1 LTLIALS
8 KDPFMT
14 PSRLAAAVLVLA
26 ALATPAQAVE
36 PTTVNYTMSIAGLPI
51 GSATMTIA
59 PNGSSTAVS
68 IAGKA
73 GGPLGIGRMNASAVI
88 AAGQVTAQSQ
98 SGSGKDVSNASLV
111 SQGQPGNSSFS
122 YTGTSSRGPGKIAM
136 TMAASRVTALEKE
149 IPDNPKAV
157 RVPVTEAHKAGVV
170 DPLSVL
176 GMMFKPGGTMQP
188 QNLCGKSYAVFT
200 GQARFTMAGTPVENR
215 ATVSGMPE
223 GYKALACRVTVTPV
237 SGHRTDK
244 GNAAEPR
251 TANLVFASSATDLR
265 TVLWSL
271 SVPGTFGSFA
281 LTANSL
287 K

>member
-1 LTLIALS
+1 MS
-8 KDPFMT
+8 
-14 PSRLAAAVLVLA
+14 PSFFEESLMILARLATVSVILV
-26 ALATPAQAVE
+26 ALATSVQAVE
-36 PTTVNYTMSIAGLPI
+36 PTTVDYTMSIAGLPI

-88 AAGQVTAQSQ
+88 AAGNITAQSQ
-98 SGSGKDVSNASLV
+98 SGSGKDISNASLV
-111 SQGQPGNSSFS
+111 SRGQPGNSSFS
-122 YTGTSSRGPGKIAM
+122 YSGTSSRGPGKIAM
-136 TMAASRVTALEKE
+136 TMAASRVTALETQ

-157 RVPVTEAHKAGVV
+157 RVPVTDAHKAGVV

-176 GMMFKPGGTMQP
+176 GMVFKPGGTMQP
-188 QNLCGKSYAVFT
+188 ENLCGKSWAVFT

-215 ATVSGMPE
+215 AAVSGMPG
-223 GYKALACRVTVTPV
+223 GYKAVACKVTVTPV

-251 TANLVFASSATDLR
+251 TANLVFASSASDLR

-271 SVPGTFGSFA
+271 SVPGTFGSFS
-281 LTANSL
+281 LTASSI

>member
-1 LTLIALS
+1 MS
-8 KDPFMT
+8 RDPSMSHF
-14 PSRLAAAVLVLA
+14 RLVPVSVLFAAMVATVQA
-26 ALATPAQAVE
+26 AE
-36 PTTVNYTMSIAGLPI
+36 PTTVNYTMTIAGLPI

-59 PNGSSTAVS
+59 PNGASTAVS

-73 GGPLGIGRMNASAVI
+73 GGPLGIGQMNASAVI

-98 SGSGKDVSNASLV
+98 SGSGKDIANATLV
-111 SQGQPGNSSFS
+111 SRGQPGNSSFS
-122 YTGTSSRGPGKIAM
+122 YTGTSNRGPGKIAM
-136 TMAASRVTALEKE
+136 TLASSRVTALEKE

-157 RVPVTEAHKAGVV
+157 RVPVTDAHKAGVV

-176 GMMFKPGGTMQP
+176 GMVFKPGGTMQP
-188 QNLCGKSYAVFT
+188 ENLCGKSWAVFT
-200 GQARFTMAGTPVENR
+200 GQARFTMAGTPLENR
-215 ATVSGMPE
+215 ASVSGMPD
-223 GYKALACRVTVTPV
+223 GYKAVACKVTVTPV

-251 TANLVFASSATDLR
+251 TANLVFASSASDLR

-271 SVPGTFGSFA
+271 SVPGTFGSFS
-281 LTANSL
+281 LTASSL

>member
-1 LTLIALS
+1 MIPA
-8 KDPFMT
+8 
-14 PSRLAAAVLVLA
+14 RLASVPVLLA
-26 ALATPAQAVE
+26 ALGAPLQAAE
-36 PTTVNYTMSIAGLPI
+36 PVTVNYTMSLAGLPI
-51 GSATMTIA
+51 GSATMTMS
-59 PNGSSTAVS
+59 PNGSSTSVS

-88 AAGQVTAQSQ
+88 GAGSVTAQSQ
-98 SGSGKDVSNASLV
+98 SGSGKDTANATLV
-111 SQGQPGNSSFS
+111 SRGQPGNTSFS

-136 TMAASRVTALEKE
+136 TVASNRVTALETQ

-157 RVPVTEAHKAGVV
+157 RVPVTDAHKAGVV

-176 GMMFKPGGTMQP
+176 GMLFKPGGTMQP
-188 QNLCGKSYAVFT
+188 ENLCGKSYAVFT
-200 GQARFTMAGTPVENR
+200 GQSRFTMAGTPVENR
-215 ATVSGMPE
+215 AAVSGMPE
-223 GYKALACRVTVTPV
+223 GYTALACKVTVTPV

-251 TANLVFASSATDLR
+251 TANLVFATSATDLR

-271 SVPGTFGSFA
+271 SVPGTFGSFS

>member
-1 LTLIALS
+1 MNH
-8 KDPFMT
+8 F
-14 PSRLAAAVLVLA
+14 RLAAVTALLS
-26 ALATPAQAVE
+26 ALALTAQAAE
-36 PTTVNYTMSIAGLPI
+36 PVTVDYTMSIAGLPI

-88 AAGQVTAQSQ
+88 AAGNVTAQSQ
-98 SGSGKDVSNASLV
+98 SGSGKDVANASLV
-111 SQGQPGNSSFS
+111 SRGQPGNSSFS

-176 GMMFKPGGTMQP
+176 GMVFKPGGTMQP
-188 QNLCGKSYAVFT
+188 ENLCGKSWAVFT
-200 GQARFTMAGTPVENR
+200 GQSRFTMVGTPVENR
-215 ATVSGMPE
+215 AAVSGMPE
-223 GYKALACRVTVTPV
+223 GYKAQACKVTVTPV

-251 TANLVFASSATDLR
+251 TANLVFASSASDLR

-281 LTANSL
+281 LTANSI

>member
-1 LTLIALS
+1 MILA
-8 KDPFMT
+8 
-14 PSRLAAAVLVLA
+14 RLASVPVILV
-26 ALATPAQAVE
+26 ALATAAQAVE

-88 AAGQVTAQSQ
+88 AAGNVTAQSQ
-98 SGSGKDVSNASLV
+98 SGSGKDASNASLV
-111 SQGQPGNSSFS
+111 SRGQPGNSSFS

-188 QNLCGKSYAVFT
+188 ENLCGKSYAVFT
-200 GQARFTMAGTPVENR
+200 GQARFSMAGTPVENR
-215 ATVSGMPE
+215 AAVSGMPE
-223 GYKALACRVTVTPV
+223 GYKAVACKVTVTPV
-237 SGHRTDK
+237 AGHRTDK